1 MTTKKPAK
9 KQTVTDDR
17 EQDIVGQLEQAFV
30 AGLGALS
37 DAQKVGNKAFEKL
50 VEQGQKFRKETED
63 KTEELIDNVQ
73 DAIRDMS
80 GDAQS
85 RASGLLSHMRDT
97 PQLQRLQTVFDDRVS
112 EALERIGV
120 ASRQSLDEVNSKLD
134 RVLAN
139 LEEVEAPKA
148 RKTAKKTQT
157 RKKTAKKKVARK
169 KVAKKK
175 VTKKPAA
182 KKAKKKVAKKT
193 AVRKSTAKKRAKKVA
208 AKKTATKK
216 TAAKKSTAAT
226 KKTARKVAKKTSKK
240 TGKSS

>member
-175 VTKKPAA
+175 VAKRKVAKKPAA

-193 AVRKSTAKKRAKKVA
+193 PTRKSTAKKRTKKVA
-208 AKKTATKK
+208 AKKTAAKK
-216 TAAKKSTAAT
+216 TAA

-240 TGKSS
+240 AGKSS

>member
-175 VTKKPAA
+175 VAKKPAA

-193 AVRKSTAKKRAKKVA
+193 PTRKSTAKKRTKKVA
-208 AKKTATKK
+208 AKKTASKK
-216 TAAKKSTAAT
+216 TAS

-240 TGKSS
+240 AGKSS

>member
-193 AVRKSTAKKRAKKVA
+193 PTRKSTAKKRTKKVA
-208 AKKTATKK
+208 AKKTTAKK
-216 TAAKKSTAAT
+216 TASKKTAS

>member
-169 KVAKKK
+169 KVAKK
-175 VTKKPAA
+175 PAA

>member
-175 VTKKPAA
+175 VAKKPAA

-193 AVRKSTAKKRAKKVA
+193 AARKSTTKKRTKKVA
-208 AKKTATKK
+208 AKKTASKK
-216 TAAKKSTAAT
+216 TAA
-226 KKTARKVAKKTSKK
+226 KKTARKVAKKTNKK
-240 TGKSS
+240 AGKPS